1 MEIKQFD
8 VSYLS
13 KTKSVLKDIFYR
25 EDSDESFNEW
35 EFAEN
40 VIKSDGF
47 IPELCFIALEK
58 GKVIG
63 YNALTIASIEGT
75 KGLALG
81 PLGVKPEYQNQGVGT
96 SLVNESIQKAK
107 KTRYPWIVLL
117 GGDYYS
123 RFGFEQGK
131 KFHITVSDNDF
142 ANDHIQILF
151 LNDKKK
157 KIFGK
162 LTYCD
167 AFYDE
172 HGNLL

>member
-13 KTKSVLKDIFYR
+13 ETKSVLKDIFYR

-96 SLVNESIQKAK
+96 SLVIGEANELQ
-107 KTRYPWIVLL
+107 
-117 GGDYYS
+117 
-123 RFGFEQGK
+123 
-131 KFHITVSDNDF
+131 
-142 ANDHIQILF
+142 
-151 LNDKKK
+151 
-157 KIFGK
+157 
-162 LTYCD
+162 
-167 AFYDE
+167 
-172 HGNLL
+172 